1 LLRLPKILLTEGE
14 DVVVPVATAF
24 VVTAEAFLP
33 LLFFFVKSLLLLFFL
48 APLLLLFFSCNF
60 PLVFFLL
67 FPLF

>member
-1 LLRLPKILLTEGE
+1 MLLTED

-48 APLLLLFFSCNF
+48 APVLLPLFLSCTF